1 MSYGAINEG
10 IFDYA
15 KEKNAI
21 IVDLRSDTLTKPTA
35 AMRKAMFEAEVGD
48 DVFEEDPTVKE
59 LQKKAAAL
67 LGKEDA
73 LFVSS
78 GTMGVII
85 AVMNHCNVRGSE
97 AYCGDES
104 HVFLHEQGAA
114 AQIAGVSLCTLPNK
128 EDGTFDLKKLDSA
141 IRTDRIHEPI
151 SKLILVENT
160 INGKIIP
167 QSWVEELMVV
177 ARKHNLRTHLDGAR
191 LWNASVAS
199 GISVKELVA
208 PFDSVSFCLS
218 KGLGAPIGSMLCGSK
233 SFIADAKRRR
243 KVLGGAMRQVGVIA
257 AAGIVALEETVP
269 RLAED
274 HKRALAIAQA
284 INQLNSKVFSV
295 NMKTV
300 QTNMIFINVDVDGG
314 VSAVT
319 LMKRLHQ
326 VDDSDK
332 DDKIIIRCMALSETL
347 VRLVLH
353 YDIDDSM
360 VDAAIRKLK
369 YVIKLL
375 DPQVQNSS

>member
-1 MSYGAINEG
+1 
-10 IFDYA
+10 
-15 KEKNAI
+15 
-21 IVDLRSDTLTKPTA
+21 
-35 AMRKAMFEAEVGD
+35 
-48 DVFEEDPTVKE
+48 
-59 LQKKAAAL
+59 
-67 LGKEDA
+67 
-73 LFVSS
+73 
-78 GTMGVII
+78 
-85 AVMNHCNVRGSE
+85 MNHCNVRGSE

-114 AQIAGVSLCTLPNK
+114 AQVAGVNLCILPNK

-199 GISVKELVA
+199 GISVKELAA
-208 PFDSVSFCLS
+208 PFDSVTFCLS
-218 KGLGAPIGSMLCGSK
+218 KGLGAPIGSVLCGSK
-233 SFIADAKRRR
+233 DFIADARRRR
-243 KVLGGAMRQVGVIA
+243 KALGGALRQVGVIA

-274 HKRALAIAQA
+274 HKRTLAIAQA

-300 QTNMIFINVDVDGG
+300 QTNMIFINVNVDSG
-314 VSAVT
+314 VSAVM
-319 LMKRLHQ
+319 LMKRLYQ

-332 DDKIIIRCMALSETL
+332 DDKIIIRCLALTETL
-347 VRLVLH
+347 IRIVLY

-375 DPQVQNSS
+375 DPQVQNSSYF